1 MVVNH
6 YRRLNIQQYIFDAEI
21 GQYICDTHRLLI
33 DNSLTR
39 LMIMARTKKSKD
51 EEKKSKHTKGP
62 GEGKKG
68 GKQRGGEERNWQ
80 TQRREEDA
88 MKGMRHV
95 PGVNGCKK
103 VNDEWT
109 CVKACAVA
117 IALQFFDK
125 KRSSKKRKKSDEEE
139 EQVEES
145 DDEDEGDKE
154 DLEEKKPVKDK
165 KSKVSKFSKKSKD
178 DDVEVVEDA
187 GEEQALI
194 TPISRKLLNAGTST
208 DSICKCIIVLTS
220 ILRMAGIRKAVT
232 CWGVEV
238 GEYDPN
244 SGGPGRE
251 TKSCSMAEKQLQSN
265 SHIAAAIAS
274 GEYTMQVLMSLTRE
288 KVSL

>member
-1 MVVNH
+1 
-6 YRRLNIQQYIFDAEI
+6 
-21 GQYICDTHRLLI
+21 
-33 DNSLTR
+33 
-39 LMIMARTKKSKD
+39 MARTKKSNAD
-51 EEKKSKHTKGP
+51 EKKSKHTNPK

-68 GKQRGGEERNWQ
+68 GKQQRGGEER
-80 TQRREEDA
+80 TQRREEEA
-88 MKGMRHV
+88 MKGLRHV

-109 CVKACAVA
+109 CVKACAVG
-117 IALQFFDK
+117 IAKQFFDK
-125 KRSSKKRKKSDEEE
+125 KRSSKKRKKSDDEEE
-139 EQVEES
+139 EDDES
-145 DDEDEGDKE
+145 DDEDEEDKQ
-154 DLEEKKPVKDK
+154 DLKEKAIKE
-165 KSKVSKFSKKSKD
+165 KFTKCSKKSKG
-178 DDVEVVEDA
+178 DVEVVEDA
-187 GEEQALI
+187 GKEQALI

-208 DSICKCIIVLTS
+208 DSICKCRVVLTS

>member
-1 MVVNH
+1 MS
-6 YRRLNIQQYIFDAEI
+6 AM
-21 GQYICDTHRLLI
+21 
-33 DNSLTR
+33 S
-39 LMIMARTKKSKD
+39 MARTKKSKAD
-51 EEKKSKHTKGP
+51 EKESKHTKG
-62 GEGKKG
+62 EGTKG
-68 GKQRGGEERNWQ
+68 GKLRGGEERNWQ
-80 TQRREEDA
+80 TQRREEEA
-88 MKGMRHV
+88 MKGMRHA

-103 VNDEWT
+103 VNDQWT
-109 CVKACAVA
+109 CTKACAVGLA
-117 IALQFFDK
+117 KQFFHK
-125 KRSSKKRKKSDEEE
+125 KSSSKKRKKSDDEEE
-139 EQVEES
+139 EDDES
-145 DDEDEGDKE
+145 DDEDEEDKE
-154 DLEEKKPVKDK
+154 DIEEKAIKKLKK
-165 KSKVSKFSKKSKD
+165 KSKVTKFSKKSKD
-178 DDVEVVEDA
+178 DDEEVTEENA
-187 GEEQALI
+187 GKEQALV

-208 DSICKCIIVLTS
+208 DSICKCRVVLTS

>member
-1 MVVNH
+1 
-6 YRRLNIQQYIFDAEI
+6 
-21 GQYICDTHRLLI
+21 
-33 DNSLTR
+33 
-39 LMIMARTKKSKD
+39 MARTKKSKAD
-51 EEKKSKHTKGP
+51 EKESKHTKG
-62 GEGKKG
+62 EGTKG
-68 GKQRGGEERNWQ
+68 GKLRGGEERNWQ
-80 TQRREEDA
+80 TQRREEEA

-109 CVKACAVA
+109 CVKACTVG
-117 IALQFFDK
+117 IAKQFFDK
-125 KRSSKKRKKSDEEE
+125 KRSSKFKKRKKSDSDDEEE
-139 EQVEES
+139 EDDES
-145 DDEDEGDKE
+145 DDEDEEDKE
-154 DLEEKKPVKDK
+154 DIEEKAIKKLKK
-165 KSKVSKFSKKSKD
+165 KSKVTKFSKKSKD
-178 DDVEVVEDA
+178 DDEEVTVEYA
-187 GEEQALI
+187 GEEQGLI

-208 DSICKCIIVLTS
+208 DSICKCRIVLTS

>member
-1 MVVNH
+1 
-6 YRRLNIQQYIFDAEI
+6 
-21 GQYICDTHRLLI
+21 
-33 DNSLTR
+33 
-39 LMIMARTKKSKD
+39 MARTKKSNAD
-51 EEKKSKHTKGP
+51 EKKSKHTNPK

-68 GKQRGGEERNWQ
+68 GKQQRGGEERNWK
-80 TQRREEDA
+80 TQRREEEA
-88 MKGMRHV
+88 MKGMRHM

-109 CVKACAVA
+109 CVKACAVG
-117 IALQFFDK
+117 IAKQFFDK
-125 KRSSKKRKKSDEEE
+125 KRSSKFKKRKKSDSDDEEE
-139 EQVEES
+139 EDDES
-145 DDEDEGDKE
+145 DDEDEEDKE
-154 DLEEKKPVKDK
+154 DIEEKAIKKLKK
-165 KSKVSKFSKKSKD
+165 KSKVTKFSKKSKD
-178 DDVEVVEDA
+178 DDEEVT
-187 GEEQALI
+187 EENAQQEQGLI

-208 DSICKCIIVLTS
+208 DSICKCRVVLTS

>member
-1 MVVNH
+1 
-6 YRRLNIQQYIFDAEI
+6 
-21 GQYICDTHRLLI
+21 
-33 DNSLTR
+33 
-39 LMIMARTKKSKD
+39 MARTNKSKAD
-51 EEKKSKHTKGP
+51 EEKSKRTKG
-62 GEGKKG
+62 EEKKG
-68 GKQRGGEERNWQ
+68 GERTWQ
-80 TQRREEDA
+80 TQLREEEA

-95 PGVNGCKK
+95 PGMSGCKK
-103 VNDEWT
+103 VNEEWT
-109 CVKACAVA
+109 CVKACAVG
-117 IALQFFDK
+117 IAKQFFEK
-125 KRSSKKRKKSDEEE
+125 KRSSKKRKKSDKEE
-139 EQVEES
+139 EQDEES
-145 DDEDEGDKE
+145 DDEDEEEKE
-154 DLEEKKPVKDK
+154 DLEEKAIKEK
-165 KSKVSKFSKKSKD
+165 KSKVTKCSKKSKD
-178 DDVEVVEDA
+178 DDVEVTVEYA
-187 GEEQALI
+187 GEEQGLI

-208 DSICKCIIVLTS
+208 DSICKCRIVLTS

>member
-1 MVVNH
+1 MN
-6 YRRLNIQQYIFDAEI
+6 
-21 GQYICDTHRLLI
+21 
-33 DNSLTR
+33 
-39 LMIMARTKKSKD
+39 MARTNKSKAD
-51 EEKKSKHTKGP
+51 EEKSKRTKG
-62 GEGKKG
+62 EEKKG
-68 GKQRGGEERNWQ
+68 GERTWQ
-80 TQRREEDA
+80 TQLREEEA

-95 PGVNGCKK
+95 PGMSGCKK
-103 VNDEWT
+103 VNEEWT
-109 CVKACAVA
+109 CVKACAVG
-117 IALQFFDK
+117 IAKQFFDK
-125 KRSSKKRKKSDEEE
+125 KRSSKFKKRKKSDDDDEEE
-139 EQVEES
+139 EDDES
-145 DDEDEGDKE
+145 DDEDEEDKQ
-154 DLEEKKPVKDK
+154 DLKEKAIKEK
-165 KSKVSKFSKKSKD
+165 KSKVQVTKCSKKSK

-187 GEEQALI
+187 GKEQALV

-208 DSICKCIIVLTS
+208 DSICKCRVVLTS

>member
-1 MVVNH
+1 
-6 YRRLNIQQYIFDAEI
+6 
-21 GQYICDTHRLLI
+21 
-33 DNSLTR
+33 
-39 LMIMARTKKSKD
+39 MIMARTKKSKAD
-51 EEKKSKHTKGP
+51 EKKSKHTNPK

-68 GKQRGGEERNWQ
+68 GKQQRGGEERNWQ
-80 TQRREEDA
+80 TQRKEEDA

-109 CVKACAVA
+109 CVKACAVG
-117 IALQFFDK
+117 IAKQFFDK
-125 KRSSKKRKKSDEEE
+125 KRSSKFKKRKKSDSDDEEE
-139 EQVEES
+139 EDDES
-145 DDEDEGDKE
+145 DDEDEEDKQ
-154 DLEEKKPVKDK
+154 DLKEKAIKE
-165 KSKVSKFSKKSKD
+165 KFTKCSKKSKG
-178 DDVEVVEDA
+178 DVEVAMVEDA
-187 GEEQALI
+187 GKEQALI

-208 DSICKCIIVLTS
+208 DSICKCRVVLTS

>member
-1 MVVNH
+1 MS
-6 YRRLNIQQYIFDAEI
+6 AM
-21 GQYICDTHRLLI
+21 
-33 DNSLTR
+33 S
-39 LMIMARTKKSKD
+39 MARTKKSKAD
-51 EEKKSKHTKGP
+51 EKESKHTKG
-62 GEGKKG
+62 EGTKG
-68 GKQRGGEERNWQ
+68 GKLRDGEERNWQ
-80 TQRREEDA
+80 TQRREEEA

-109 CVKACAVA
+109 CVKACAVG
-117 IALQFFDK
+117 IAKQFFDK
-125 KRSSKKRKKSDEEE
+125 KRSSKFKKRKKSDSDDEEE
-139 EQVEES
+139 EDDES
-145 DDEDEGDKE
+145 DDEDEEDEEKE
-154 DLEEKKPVKDK
+154 DLEEKAIKEK
-165 KSKVSKFSKKSKD
+165 KSKVQVTKCSKKSK

-187 GEEQALI
+187 GKEQALI

-208 DSICKCIIVLTS
+208 DSICKCRVVLTS